1 MLLVGMLD
9 SPYVRR
15 AAIAGTILGVAFE
28 HQSVSVFRH
37 MERFRAIN
45 PLVKAPSLV
54 ADDGTVLM
62 ESQLI
67 IQHME
72 DVAGRSLRPADPA
85 ARLADLRAT
94 ALAIVTCEKA
104 IAIEYERKRPE
115 TLRYAPWLD
124 RVAEQL
130 QEALAALDIVA
141 GDRWKTLPAAWTHG
155 AIGAAVAWGFIRF
168 TIPDAVAP
176 DAFPALAAH
185 AARCE
190 ATEVFRHWPIDR
202 ESP

>member
-15 AAIAGTILGVAFE
+15 AAIAGTVLGVDFE

-37 MERFRAIN
+37 MERFRTIN
-45 PLVKAPSLV
+45 PLIKAPSLV

-72 DVAGRSLRPADPA
+72 DVAGRSLWPADPA

-94 ALAIVTCEKA
+94 GLAIVTCEKA

-115 TLRYAPWLD
+115 AVRYAPWLD
-124 RVAEQL
+124 RIGEQL
-130 QEALAALDIVA
+130 QEALAALDMIA
-141 GDRWKTLPAAWTHG
+141 GERWKTLPAPWTHG
-155 AIGAAVAWGFIRF
+155 SIGAAVAWGFIRF
-168 TIPDAVAP
+168 TISDAVAE

-190 ATEVFRHWPIDR
+190 ATDVFKHWPIDR

>member
-15 AAIAGTILGVAFE
+15 AAIAGTLLGLDFE

-45 PLVKAPSLV
+45 PLIKAPSLV

-72 DVAGRSLRPADPA
+72 DFAGRSLRPADPA

-94 ALAIVTCEKA
+94 GLAVVTAEKA

-115 TLRYAPWLD
+115 AIRHAPWLG
-124 RVAEQL
+124 RVGDQL
-130 QEALAALDIVA
+130 QEALAALDMVA
-141 GDRWKTLPAAWTHG
+141 GERWKTLPVTWTHG

-168 TIPDAVAP
+168 TIPDAVAE

-190 ATEVFRHWPIDR
+190 ATDVFQHWPIDR

>member
-15 AAIAGTILGVAFE
+15 AAIAGTILGVNFE

-37 MERFRAIN
+37 MDRFRAIN
-45 PLVKAPSLV
+45 PLIKAPSMV
-54 ADDGTVLM
+54 AADGTVLM

-67 IQHME
+67 IQHIE

-85 ARLADLRAT
+85 ERLHDLRT
-94 ALAIVTCEKA
+94 TGLALVTCEKA

-115 TLRYAPWLD
+115 AIRYAPWVE
-124 RVAEQL
+124 RVEEQL
-130 QEALAALDIVA
+130 QEALAALDMVA
-141 GDRWKTLPAAWTHG
+141 CDRWKKLPETWTHG

-168 TIPDAVAP
+168 TIPDAVPA
-176 DAFPALAAH
+176 DGFPALAAH

-190 ATEVFRHWPIDR
+190 ETDAFRHWPIDR

>member
-45 PLVKAPSLV
+45 PLIKAPSLV
-54 ADDGTVLM
+54 GDDGTVLM

-190 ATEVFRHWPIDR
+190 ATEVFQHWPIDR

>member
-15 AAIAGTILGVAFE
+15 AAIAGTVLGIPFE

-37 MERFRAIN
+37 MDRFRAIN
-45 PLVKAPSLV
+45 PLIKAPSLV

-94 ALAIVTCEKA
+94 ALALVTCEKA

-115 TLRYAPWLD
+115 AIRYAPWVD
-124 RVAEQL
+124 RVTDQL
-130 QEALAALDIVA
+130 DEALEAVEAIVA
-141 GDRWKTLPAAWTHG
+141 SNWTSLPAAWTHG

-168 TIPDAVAP
+168 TIPDAVAA
-176 DAFPALAAH
+176 DAYPALAAH

-190 ATEVFRHWPIDR
+190 ATELFKHWPIDR

>member
-15 AAIAGTILGVAFE
+15 AAIAGTVLGIPFE

-45 PLVKAPSLV
+45 PLIKAPSLV

-72 DVAGRSLRPADPA
+72 DVAGKSLRPTDPA

-115 TLRYAPWLD
+115 AIRYAPWLE

-130 QEALAALDIVA
+130 QEALAALDMVA
-141 GDRWKTLPAAWTHG
+141 GERWKTLPGIWTHG

-168 TIPDAVAP
+168 TIPDAVAAN
-176 DAFPALAAH
+176 AFPALAAH
-185 AARCE
+185 ATRCE
-190 ATEVFRHWPIDR
+190 ATEVFQHWPIDR

>member
-15 AAIAGTILGVAFE
+15 AAIAGTILGVSFE

-37 MERFRAIN
+37 MDRFRTIN
-45 PLVKAPSLV
+45 PLIKAPSLV

-72 DVAGRSLRPADPA
+72 DVAGKSLRPKDPA

-115 TLRYAPWLD
+115 AIRHAPWLE

-130 QEALAALDIVA
+130 QEALAALDMIA
-141 GDRWKTLPAAWTHG
+141 GERWKTLPATWTHG

-168 TIPDAVAP
+168 TIPDAVPA

-190 ATEVFRHWPIDR
+190 ATEVFQHWPIDR

>member
-15 AAIAGTILGVAFE
+15 SAIAATLLGVTFE

-37 MERFRAIN
+37 MDRFRAIN
-45 PLVKAPSLV
+45 PLIKAPSLV
-54 ADDGTVLM
+54 TDDGTVLM

-67 IQHME
+67 IQHLE
-72 DVAGRSLRPADPA
+72 DVSGKSLRPVVPT
-85 ARLADLRAT
+85 ARIADLRAT
-94 ALAIVTCEKA
+94 GLAIVTCEKA
-104 IAIEYERKRPE
+104 IGIEYERKRPE
-115 TLRYAPWLD
+115 AVRYQPWLD
-124 RVAEQL
+124 RVRDQL
-130 QEALAALDIVA
+130 QEALAALDMIA
-141 GDRWKTLPAAWTHG
+141 CDQWKTGPGPWSPG

-168 TIPDAVAP
+168 TIPDVVPA

-190 ATEVFRHWPIDR
+190 ATEVFKHWPIDR
-202 ESP
+202 ETP

>member
-15 AAIAGTILGVAFE
+15 AALAGTVLGLDFE

-45 PLVKAPSLV
+45 PLIKAPSLV

-62 ESQLI
+62 ESQI
-67 IQHME
+67 ILEHME
-72 DVAGRSLRPADPA
+72 DVAGRSLRPTDTT

-104 IAIEYERKRPE
+104 IAIEYERKRPVAI
-115 TLRYAPWLD
+115 RHQPWLD
-124 RVAEQL
+124 RVADQL
-130 QEALAALDIVA
+130 QEALAALDMIA
-141 GDRWKTLPAAWTHG
+141 GERWRQLPAQWTHG

-168 TIPDAVAP
+168 TIPDAVAA

-190 ATEVFRHWPIDR
+190 ATDLFRTWPIDR

>member
-15 AAIAGTILGVAFE
+15 AAIAGTVLGIPFE
-28 HQSVSVFRH
+28 HQSVSVFRQ
-37 MERFRAIN
+37 MDRFRAIN

-72 DVAGRSLRPADPA
+72 DVAGRSLRPKDPA

-115 TLRYAPWLD
+115 AIRYAPWLD

-130 QEALAALDIVA
+130 QEALAALDMIA
-141 GDRWKTLPAAWTHG
+141 GERWKTLPGNWTHG

-168 TIPDAVAP
+168 TIPDAVAE

-190 ATEVFRHWPIDR
+190 ATEVFRNWPIDR

>member
-15 AAIAGTILGVAFE
+15 AAIAGTLLGLDFE

-37 MERFRAIN
+37 MERFHAIN
-45 PLVKAPSLV
+45 PLIKAPSLV

-94 ALAIVTCEKA
+94 GLAIVTCEKA

-115 TLRYAPWLD
+115 AIRHAPWLE
-124 RVAEQL
+124 RVGDQL
-130 QEALAALDIVA
+130 QEALAALDMVA
-141 GDRWKTLPAAWTHG
+141 GERWTSLPGTWTHG
-155 AIGAAVAWGFIRF
+155 AIGAAVAWGFIRY
-168 TIPDAVAP
+168 TIADAVAA

-190 ATEVFRHWPIDR
+190 ATDAFQHWPIDR

>member
-15 AAIAGTILGVAFE
+15 AAIAGTVLGIPFE

-37 MERFRAIN
+37 MDRFRAIN
-45 PLVKAPSLV
+45 PLIKAPSLV

-115 TLRYAPWLD
+115 AIRYAPWVD
-124 RVAEQL
+124 RVTDQL
-130 QEALAALDIVA
+130 DEALEAVEAVVSA
-141 GDRWKTLPAAWTHG
+141 NWTSLPEAWTHG

-168 TIPDAVAP
+168 TIPDAVAA
-176 DAFPALAAH
+176 DAYPALAAH

-190 ATEVFRHWPIDR
+190 STELFKQWPIDR

>member
-15 AAIAGTILGVAFE
+15 AAIAATVLGVAFE

-37 MERFRAIN
+37 MDRFREIN

-54 ADDGTVLM
+54 TDDGTVLM

-67 IQHME
+67 ITHVE
-72 DVAGRSLRPADPA
+72 DVAGRSLRPQAAA
-85 ARLADLRAT
+85 ARVADLRAT
-94 ALAIVTCEKA
+94 GLAIVTCEKA
-104 IAIEYERKRPE
+104 ISIEYERKRPE
-115 TLRYAPWLD
+115 AFHYQPWLD
-124 RVAEQL
+124 RVREQL
-130 QEALAALDIVA
+130 FEALTALERVSA
-141 GDRWKTLPAAWTHG
+141 ERWANSPEPWTHG
-155 AIGAAVAWGFIRF
+155 SIGAAVAWGFIRF
-168 TIPDAVAP
+168 TIPDAVP
-176 DAFPALAAH
+176 VHAFPALAAH

-190 ATEVFRHWPIDR
+190 ATDVFRHWPIDR

>member
-45 PLVKAPSLV
+45 PLIKAPSLV

-72 DVAGRSLRPADPA
+72 DVAGRSLRPVDPA

-115 TLRYAPWLD
+115 AIRYAPWLD

-190 ATEVFRHWPIDR
+190 ATEVFQHWPIDR